1 VPPLPG
7 RSGAV
12 SHTPVSTDRLPSRAG
27 LRFALFV
34 GLVLVT
40 ASFAVWRTRH
50 GMPFT
55 AEAVRTE
62 VMSWGALAPAIYI
75 GAWVLRPFLFFPTIL
90 LFVGG
95 GLVFGALWGTV
106 YAAIGGTLAGA
117 VTFWIARALG
127 REFVQQR
134 VRNRFPQCHEES
146 WGPGLVFVLNLI
158 PIFPVT
164 VINYGA
170 GLSQIGLGAFLVA
183 ELAGLTPRAFAYSFF
198 GSSILDIRSP
208 EFAGAVALLVS
219 LVVAPALL
227 RRRFVT
233 ARHVARRRASEA

>member
-1 VPPLPG
+1 
-7 RSGAV
+7 
-12 SHTPVSTDRLPSRAG
+12 
-27 LRFALFV
+27 LFV
-34 GLVLVT
+34 GFVLVT
-40 ASFAVWRTRH
+40 ASFAAWRARH
-50 GMPFT
+50 GMPLT
-55 AEAVRTE
+55 PEAVRAE
-62 VMSWGALAPAIYI
+62 VMSWGAMAPAIYM

-117 VTFWIARALG
+117 LTFSIARALG
-127 REFVQQR
+127 REFVQER
-134 VRNRFPQCHEES
+134 VRNRFPQLHEER
-146 WGPGLVFVLNLI
+146 WGPGLVFVLNVI

-164 VINYGA
+164 AINYGA
-170 GLSQIGLGAFLVA
+170 GLSQIGLGAFLIA

-208 EFAGAVALLVS
+208 EFAGAVVLLVV

-233 ARHVARRRASEA
+233 AQRVARRGASGV